1 MNDFIKKWN
10 SDKKFKAVIKLLLYF
25 LFFIVVA
32 IYAVSSNKN
41 ASQIDTEKN
50 IENNE
55 IINNQQ
61 QQNSIIN
68 IGDNYKYTATITIND
83 EQIKYVYSKEQDL
96 LNIKKIRNL
105 IETNYII
112 ENNNYYIKENDNKI
126 LTTKDNIYDI
136 VCPNCFDIN
145 SINEY
150 LNKGIKENNNYK
162 IYLKDIILAEKGD
175 EYITITTDNNQIYA
189 DYTSLLQVFNNQI
202 VKYTVN
208 IKIEE

>member
-10 SDKKFKAVIKLLLYF
+10 SDKKFKAAIKLLLYF

-61 QQNSIIN
+61 QKNSIIN
-68 IGDNYKYTATITIND
+68 LGDNYKYTATITIND
-83 EQIKYVYSKEQDL
+83 EQIKYVYSKEQGL

>member
-136 VCPNCFDIN
+136 VCPKCFDIN

>member
-41 ASQIDTEKN
+41 ASQIDTGKN

-112 ENNNYYIKENDNKI
+112 ENNNYYIKENDNKV

>member
-10 SDKKFKAVIKLLLYF
+10 SDKKFKAAIKLLLYF

-32 IYAVSSNKN
+32 IYAVLSNKN

-68 IGDNYKYTATITIND
+68 LGDNYKYTATITIND

-189 DYTSLLQVFNNQI
+189 DYTSLLQIFNNQI

>member
-83 EQIKYVYSKEQDL
+83 EQIKYVYSKEQGL

>member
-32 IYAVSSNKN
+32 IYAVLSNKN

-61 QQNSIIN
+61 QKNSIIN

-83 EQIKYVYSKEQDL
+83 EQIKYVYSKEQGL

>member
-32 IYAVSSNKN
+32 IYAVLSNKN

-61 QQNSIIN
+61 QKNSIIN

-105 IETNYII
+105 VETNYII

-175 EYITITTDNNQIYA
+175 KYITITTDNNQIYA

>member
-10 SDKKFKAVIKLLLYF
+10 SDKKFKAAIKLLLYF

-32 IYAVSSNKN
+32 IYAVLSNKN

-61 QQNSIIN
+61 QKNSIIN
-68 IGDNYKYTATITIND
+68 LGDNYKYTATITIND
-83 EQIKYVYSKEQDL
+83 EQIKYVYSKEQGL

-175 EYITITTDNNQIYA
+175 KYITITTDNNQIYA

>member
-10 SDKKFKAVIKLLLYF
+10 SDKKFKATIKLLLYF

-83 EQIKYVYSKEQDL
+83 EQIKYVYSKEQGL

>member
-10 SDKKFKAVIKLLLYF
+10 SDKKFKAAIKLLLYF

-32 IYAVSSNKN
+32 IYAVLSNKN

-61 QQNSIIN
+61 QKNSIIN
-68 IGDNYKYTATITIND
+68 LGDNYKYTATITIND
-83 EQIKYVYSKEQDL
+83 EQIKYVYSKEQGL

>member
-96 LNIKKIRNL
+96 LNIQKIRNL

>member
-1 MNDFIKKWN
+1 MNDFMKKWN
-10 SDKKFKAVIKLLLYF
+10 SDKKFKAKIKLLLYF
-25 LFFIVVA
+25 LFFMVVA

-175 EYITITTDNNQIYA
+175 KYITITTDNNQIYA

>member
-10 SDKKFKAVIKLLLYF
+10 SDKKFKAAIKLLLYF

-68 IGDNYKYTATITIND
+68 LGDNYKYTATITIND

>member
-32 IYAVSSNKN
+32 IYAVLSNKN

-83 EQIKYVYSKEQDL
+83 EQIKYVYSKEQGL

>member
-10 SDKKFKAVIKLLLYF
+10 SDKKFKAAIKLLLYF

-83 EQIKYVYSKEQDL
+83 EQIKYVYSKEQGL

>member
-96 LNIKKIRNL
+96 LNIKKIINL

>member
-10 SDKKFKAVIKLLLYF
+10 SDKKFKAAIKLLLYF

-32 IYAVSSNKN
+32 IYAVLSNKN

-61 QQNSIIN
+61 QKNSIIN
-68 IGDNYKYTATITIND
+68 LGDNYKYTATITIND

-175 EYITITTDNNQIYA
+175 KYITITTDNNQIYA

>member
-10 SDKKFKAVIKLLLYF
+10 SDKKFKAVTKLLLYF

>member
-83 EQIKYVYSKEQDL
+83 EQIKYVYSKEQGL

-136 VCPNCFDIN
+136 VCPNCFDVN

>member
-1 MNDFIKKWN
+1 MNDFIKKLN

-32 IYAVSSNKN
+32 IYAVLSNKN

-83 EQIKYVYSKEQDL
+83 EQIKYVYSKEQGL

-208 IKIEE
+208 IKLEE

>member
-1 MNDFIKKWN
+1 MNAFQKVNNITIPY
-10 SDKKFKAVIKLLLYF
+10 VIVERREGD
-25 LFFIVVA
+25 IA
-32 IYAVSSNKN
+32 NIYAYPAHMTFVLGYRY
-41 ASQIDTEKN
+41 D
-50 IENNE
+50 
-55 IINNQQ
+55 
-61 QQNSIIN
+61 
-68 IGDNYKYTATITIND
+68 
-83 EQIKYVYSKEQDL
+83 
-96 LNIKKIRNL
+96 RL
-105 IETNYII
+105 IELA
-112 ENNNYYIKENDNKI
+112 KENDNKI

>member
-10 SDKKFKAVIKLLLYF
+10 SDKKFKAAIKLLLYF

-32 IYAVSSNKN
+32 IYAVLSNKN

-61 QQNSIIN
+61 QKNSIIN
-68 IGDNYKYTATITIND
+68 LGDNYKYTATITIND
-83 EQIKYVYSKEQDL
+83 EQIKYVYSKEQGL

-105 IETNYII
+105 VETNYII

>member
-10 SDKKFKAVIKLLLYF
+10 SDKKFKAATKLLLYF

>member
-10 SDKKFKAVIKLLLYF
+10 SDKKFKAAIKLLLYF

-61 QQNSIIN
+61 QKNSIIN
-68 IGDNYKYTATITIND
+68 LGDNYKYTATITIND
-83 EQIKYVYSKEQDL
+83 EQIKYVYSKEQGL

-150 LNKGIKENNNYK
+150 LNKGNKENNNYK

>member
-10 SDKKFKAVIKLLLYF
+10 SDKKFKAAIKLLLYF

-61 QQNSIIN
+61 QKNSIIN
-68 IGDNYKYTATITIND
+68 ISDNYKYTATITIND

>member
-189 DYTSLLQVFNNQI
+189 DYTSLLQIFNNQI

>member
-83 EQIKYVYSKEQDL
+83 EQIKYIYSKEQDL
-96 LNIKKIRNL
+96 LNIKKIRNI

>member
-32 IYAVSSNKN
+32 IYAVLSNKN

-68 IGDNYKYTATITIND
+68 LGDNYKYTATITIND

>member
-10 SDKKFKAVIKLLLYF
+10 SDKKFKAAIKLLLYF

-32 IYAVSSNKN
+32 IYAVLSNKN

-61 QQNSIIN
+61 QKNSIIN

-83 EQIKYVYSKEQDL
+83 EQIKYVYSKEQGL

-105 IETNYII
+105 IETDYII

>member
-10 SDKKFKAVIKLLLYF
+10 SDKKFKAAIKLLLYF

-32 IYAVSSNKN
+32 IYAVLSNKN

-175 EYITITTDNNQIYA
+175 KYITITTDNNQIYA

>member
-10 SDKKFKAVIKLLLYF
+10 SDKKFKAAIKLLLYF

-32 IYAVSSNKN
+32 IYAVLSNKN

-83 EQIKYVYSKEQDL
+83 EQIKYVYSKEQGL

>member
-50 IENNE
+50 IESNK

-61 QQNSIIN
+61 QQKSIIN

-83 EQIKYVYSKEQDL
+83 EQTKYVYNKEQDS
-96 LNIKKIRNL
+96 LNIKKIRNT

-112 ENNNYYIKENDNKI
+112 ENNNYYIKENDTKI

>member
-10 SDKKFKAVIKLLLYF
+10 SDKKFKAAIKLLLYF

-32 IYAVSSNKN
+32 IYAVLSNKN

-61 QQNSIIN
+61 QKNSIIN

-83 EQIKYVYSKEQDL
+83 EQIKYVYSKEQGL

>member
-10 SDKKFKAVIKLLLYF
+10 SDKKFKAAIKLLLYF

-32 IYAVSSNKN
+32 IYAVLSNKN

-61 QQNSIIN
+61 QKNSIIN

>member
-150 LNKGIKENNNYK
+150 LNEGIKENNNYK

>member
-10 SDKKFKAVIKLLLYF
+10 SDKKFKAAIKLLLYF

-32 IYAVSSNKN
+32 IYAVLSNKN

-61 QQNSIIN
+61 QKNSIIN

-105 IETNYII
+105 VETNYII

-175 EYITITTDNNQIYA
+175 KYITITTDNNQIYA

>member
-10 SDKKFKAVIKLLLYF
+10 SDKKFKAAIKLLLYF

-32 IYAVSSNKN
+32 IYAVLSNKN

-61 QQNSIIN
+61 QKNSIIN
-68 IGDNYKYTATITIND
+68 LGDNYKYTATITIND

>member
-96 LNIKKIRNL
+96 LSIKKIRNL

-136 VCPNCFDIN
+136 VCPNCFNIN

>member
-32 IYAVSSNKN
+32 IYAVLSNKN

-61 QQNSIIN
+61 QKNSIIN

-175 EYITITTDNNQIYA
+175 KYITITTDNNQIYA